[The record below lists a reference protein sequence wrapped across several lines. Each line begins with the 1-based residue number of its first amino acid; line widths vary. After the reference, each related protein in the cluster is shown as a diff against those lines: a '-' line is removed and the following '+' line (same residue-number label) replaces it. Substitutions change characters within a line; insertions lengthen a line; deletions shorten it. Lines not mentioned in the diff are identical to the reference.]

1 MEASTLRKGRLERLL
16 ELAQAYRGWN
26 RKDLAKALGRD
37 PTKLVPGTGIP
48 KLDLVVQLAGVL
60 DWPVGDVVGYLWH
73 VNGVAEKA
81 ASGVAETFETVDAA
95 AREAHREG
103 RYQDMADLA
112 RKAYEL
118 AQTPDQRALSCN
130 RSIGAWDGMGRYTE
144 LVKAAR
150 LGLGEPGVSADI
162 RRVIQ
167 ANLAVGYYSLWSLV
181 ESRSI
186 AQEMIDWY
194 AAHPPESFRD
204 RRTHGF
210 ALYVSGNSYRRLISI
225 EPQRARELAGLA
237 SVHLEQARRRFIEL
251 AAERPDAEYLAG
263 VANTCAGGLIETEV
277 ELGLRDPPSALAEYL
292 KGLDRV
298 GDDCDK
304 LVGDWLESYGWWC
317 IFGCNV
323 ALRHVSSERELQ
335 QHMAV
340 FTNKADEIANR
351 LDNWAMRERVFTM
364 HYTRWERASGAT
376 GFQIP
381 CVIDTEDVRIITGAM
396 GRFPTF
402 RETGWRILR
411 SAQVVG
417 GN

>member
-1 MEASTLRKGRLERLL
+1 
-16 ELAQAYRGWN
+16 
-26 RKDLAKALGRD
+26 
-37 PTKLVPGTGIP
+37 
-48 KLDLVVQLAGVL
+48 
-60 DWPVGDVVGYLWH
+60 
-73 VNGVAEKA
+73 
-81 ASGVAETFETVDAA
+81 
-95 AREAHREG
+95 
-103 RYQDMADLA
+103 
-112 RKAYEL
+112 
-118 AQTPDQRALSCN
+118 
-130 RSIGAWDGMGRYTE
+130 MGRYTE
-144 LVKAAR
+144 MVKAAR
-150 LGLGEPGVSADI
+150 TGLSEPGVSPDI

-167 ANLAVGYYSLWSLV
+167 ANLAVAYYSLWSLV

-194 AAHPPESFRD
+194 ERNPPESFRD

-210 ALYVSGNSYRRLISI
+210 ALYVSGNTYRRLISI

-237 SVHLEQARRRFIEL
+237 GVHLEQARRRFLDL
-251 AAERPDAEYLAG
+251 AAEREDARYLGG
-263 VANTCAGGLIETEV
+263 VANTCAGGLIEADV
-277 ELGLRDPPSALAEYL
+277 ELGRRSADEALDAYRD
-292 KGLDRV
+292 GLDRV
-298 GDDCDK
+298 GDDCEN

-323 ALRHVSSERELQ
+323 ALRHVSDERELQ
-335 QHMAV
+335 QSMAV

-364 HYTRWERASGAT
+364 HYARWERANGAT
-376 GFQIP
+376 GIQIP